1 MGVYGSVTCMYV
13 CLHVHVYTNRGG
25 AEFRVVSPWC
35 GAETDCGTVG
45 TRSRV
50 MMSVVGAGSRV
61 MTGVVGVAGTVG
73 LQGTSSQ
80 PHLGSWGGENL
91 E

>member
-25 AEFRVVSPWC
+25 AEFRLVSPWC

-50 MMSVVGAGSRV
+50 MKRPWEWKA
-61 MTGVVGVAGTVG
+61 T
-73 LQGTSSQ
+73 QQ
-80 PHLGSWGGENL
+80 PPRPRAS
-91 E
+91 

>member
-1 MGVYGSVTCMYV
+1 MGVYGSVMCMYV
-13 CLHVHVYTNRGG
+13 CLNAHVYTNRGG
-25 AEFRVVSPWC
+25 AEFLGGSQWR
-35 GAETDCGTVG
+35 GAEMDCGTVG

-50 MMSVVGAGSRV
+50 M
-61 MTGVVGVAGTVG
+61 TGVVGVAVTVG

-80 PHLGSWGGENL
+80 PHLGLWGGENL